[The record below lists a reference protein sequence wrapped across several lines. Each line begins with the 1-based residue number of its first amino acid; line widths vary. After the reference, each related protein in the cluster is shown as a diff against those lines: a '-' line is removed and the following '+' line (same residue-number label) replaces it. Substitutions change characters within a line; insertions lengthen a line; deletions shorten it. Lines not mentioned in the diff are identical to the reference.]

1 MAKKGKFYVVW
12 ECKNPGIYDNW
23 EDAKDQVTNVKNAR
37 YKSFTSRIEATKA
50 FRSGANSDLEGL
62 ANLLLHLDDMEQEK
76 QCRATRQPTAQQATR
91 PVAQPARQAVDMP
104 WRKIAAVDSN
114 AIAVDASCLG
124 NPGKMEYR
132 GVDLAT
138 GREIFRVGV
147 FEDSTN
153 NIGEYLALVHVLAL
167 CKQHGVIR
175 TIYTDSKTA
184 LAWLRRR
191 GAKTQLKRTPRNER
205 SFELLERADSWVR
218 NNTWQNPVVKWDT
231 DHWGEIPADFGRK

>member
-1 MAKKGKFYVVW
+1 MAKRSKFYVVW
-12 ECKNPGIYDNW
+12 EGKNPGIYDNW
-23 EDAKDQVTNVKNAR
+23 EDAKDQVEGVKGAR
-37 YKSFTSRIEATKA
+37 YKSFTSLTEATKA
-50 FRSGANSDLEGL
+50 FRSGANSDLEGV
-62 ANLLLHLDDMEQEK
+62 ANLLLQLDDMEQ
-76 QCRATRQPTAQQATR
+76 QRQRQAAAPQTTSK
-91 PVAQPARQAVDMP
+91 PKAVAQPPVQAAEMP
-104 WRKIAAVDSN
+104 WRKIAEVDSN

-138 GREIFRVGV
+138 GKEIFRVGV

-184 LAWLRRR
+184 LSWLRRR
-191 GAKTQLKRTPRNER
+191 GAKTQLKPTERNAR
-205 SFELLERADSWVR
+205 SFELLDRANHWVR